1 MFYLG
6 ECVIY
11 CIQKLFKT
19 FFVSQKEKV
28 QEPTRTEQDNNASQ
42 DQETNLRLQQPQ
54 RERGLSRLL
63 RLGDENG
70 EK

>member
-1 MFYLG
+1 MFYLD
-6 ECVIY
+6 
-11 CIQKLFKT
+11 QKLLKT
-19 FFVSQKEKV
+19 FFCFVKQKEKLH
-28 QEPTRTEQDNNASQ
+28 QERTEQDNNASQ
-42 DQETNLRLQQPQ
+42 DQETNLRLQQAQ